1 MKGYLELILG
11 PMFSGK
17 TSKLMSVYKQCTFC
31 NIPVAVINHQLDVR
45 YSESSS
51 LSSHDRHA
59 IPCLPSDSLR
69 ACWAREDV
77 RAADV
82 ILINEG
88 QFFPDL
94 DVVLTMV
101 ECGKQV
107 YIASLDGDFERKK
120 FGTVLDLIPY
130 ADTVTKLKSLCGLCR
145 DGTPA
150 VFSKRVTAEADQ
162 VVIGVDNYIPVCRAC
177 Y

>member
-31 NIPVAVINHQLDVR
+31 DIPVAVINHSLDVR
-45 YSESSS
+45 YSEASS
-51 LSSHDRHA
+51 LSSHDQRA
-59 IPCLPSDSLR
+59 IPCLEADSLR
-69 ACWAREDV
+69 ACWARDEV

-94 DVVLTMV
+94 EVVLDMV
-101 ECGKQV
+101 QSGKQV

-120 FGTVLDLIPY
+120 FGTVLDLIPF

-145 DGTPA
+145 DGTA
-150 VFSKRVTAEADQ
+150 AIFSKRVSDEAGQ